1 MYNMAKQAVMKVWDV
16 QLGLAIHIKAPNGK
30 YLVIDLGTGN
40 WESGNTS
47 PLSMLNNEDIHYMI
61 ITHPHLDHIDDILH
75 FEDNEPTVLWRA
87 TAITND
93 EVMEDVREC
102 DKPKFEKYCEINDRF
117 TGAISSNND
126 PSTEIPFDGM
136 TVDKYF
142 TTLCDKSNFNNFSP
156 VTIVRLDKIKIV
168 ICGDNESASFEKLIK
183 QTGFG
188 DDVSDADI
196 LVAAHHGRETG
207 YYKDFV
213 DKVNPRLTIIS
224 DSSKSSTTAQIKYT
238 NVSRGWDVH
247 NLKSGNDEKRYC
259 LTTRRDGN
267 IKILFGESSTSNNGV
282 LSVSIHA

>member
-1 MYNMAKQAVMKVWDV
+1 MAKQATMKVWDV

-30 YLVIDLGTGN
+30 YLVIDMGTGN

-47 PLSMLNNEDIHYMI
+47 PLSLLRYKDIHYMI

-75 FEDNEPTVLWRA
+75 FDDNSPSVLWRA
-87 TAITND
+87 TAIKNE
-93 EVMEDVREC
+93 EVMEGVREC
-102 DKPKFEKYCEINDRF
+102 DKPKFKKYCEINDRYNRS
-117 TGAISSNND
+117 ISTDED
-126 PSTEIPFDGM
+126 PATETPFDGM
-136 TVDKYF
+136 TVEKYF

-156 VTIVRLDKIKIV
+156 VTIVRLAGIKIV
-168 ICGDNESASFEKLIK
+168 ICGDNESSSFDELIK
-183 QTGFG
+183 KTGFL

-224 DSSKSSTTAQIKYT
+224 DSSKSSTTAQTKYT
-238 NVSRGWDVH
+238 NASRGWDVH
-247 NLKSGNDEKRYC
+247 NLNSGKDEKRYC
-259 LTTRRDGN
+259 LTTRSDGN
-267 IKILFGESSTSNNGV
+267 IEILFGESSTSNNGV